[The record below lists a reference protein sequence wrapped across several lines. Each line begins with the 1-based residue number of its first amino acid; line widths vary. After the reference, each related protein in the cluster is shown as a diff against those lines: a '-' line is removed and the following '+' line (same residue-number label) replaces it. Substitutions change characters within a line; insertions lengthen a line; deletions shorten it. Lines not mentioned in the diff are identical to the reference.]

1 MPDYTIRTLEEI
13 TLNAWPS
20 LQTIYYDGWALRFAS
35 GYTRRANSVNPL
47 YPSSLDTH
55 AKIRHCETLYTERGL
70 NTVFK
75 LTPQVCPADL
85 DATLDSL
92 GYEQDAPTSV
102 QTMPLDTLKPPAGT
116 AARLSPQYSDA
127 WLDAF
132 CRMNAVPEQHH
143 ATMPRLLDHIAPRT
157 AYAMLLDGETV
168 AAVGLAVADGGYA
181 GLFDIVVA
189 PELRGR
195 GFGQAL
201 VQHLLHW
208 GQAAGAHT
216 GYLQVM
222 LNNAP
227 ALRLYERVGF
237 HEVYRYWY
245 RVKRFAP

>member
-1 MPDYTIRTLEEI
+1 MPDYTVRTLEEI

-20 LQTIYYDGWALRFAS
+20 LKTRYYDGWVVRFAD

-47 YPSSLDTH
+47 YLSSLDIH
-55 AKIRHCETLYTERGL
+55 SKIQTCEAIYSERGL

-75 LTPQVCPADL
+75 LTPQVCPDDL

-92 GYEQDAPTSV
+92 GYKLDAPTSV
-102 QTMPLDTLKPPAGT
+102 QTMALDTLDPPTGT
-116 AARLSPQYSDA
+116 NARLSLQYTDA

-132 CRMNAVPEQHH
+132 CWMNSVPEQHH
-143 ATMPRLLDHIAPRT
+143 ATMTRLLDHIAPRT
-157 AYAMLLDGETV
+157 AYAMLLDGERV
-168 AAVGLAVADGGYA
+168 AAVGLAVADGGYV

-195 GFGQAL
+195 GLGEQL
-201 VQHLLHW
+201 VLYLLDW
-208 GQAAGAHT
+208 GRAAGAHT

-237 HEVYRYWY
+237 REVYRYWY
-245 RVKRFAP
+245 RVKRR